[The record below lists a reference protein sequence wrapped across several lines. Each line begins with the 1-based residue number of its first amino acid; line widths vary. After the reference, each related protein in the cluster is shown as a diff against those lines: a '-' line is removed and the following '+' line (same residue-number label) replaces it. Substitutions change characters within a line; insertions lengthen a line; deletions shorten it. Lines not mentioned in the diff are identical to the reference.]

1 MFRFVVLAC
10 CVILFAGAATAQL
23 ASADDP
29 RGDGTWK
36 LVPGKSEFGPQ
47 PPPKGELLLKIK
59 TNGPEFQ
66 VDQSGDGEVLH
77 LVFRSDGKETTNP
90 LPNGGELKGRYT
102 FENGVLTG
110 ELNVNDGAIMM
121 KDRISYSADFRW
133 MTVDREMK
141 TPDGSFK
148 TKLVFERVAP
158 EHPSM
163 AGTWKL
169 DAAKS
174 DFGGGP
180 FPERME
186 AVITVDG
193 PRMTM
198 VQTTDEGSV
207 TLNVRDDG
215 EETTNDV
222 GNLVLKSKMRWEGAV
237 LVGESIY
244 TGPGG
249 AITFHDRTSFS
260 PDGKVM
266 TMERV
271 GVSAAGE
278 RRMRLVLA
286 RQ

>member
-1 MFRFVVLAC
+1 MFRFFALAC
-10 CVILFAGAATAQL
+10 SAVLFAGALTAQL
-23 ASADDP
+23 AGADDT

-36 LVPGKSEFGPQ
+36 LVPAKSDFGPQ
-47 PPPKGELLLKIK
+47 PAPEGEVVLKIK

-66 VDQSGDGEVLH
+66 ADQISAGAVLH
-77 LVFRSDGKETTNP
+77 LVCRTDGKETTNP
-90 LPNGGELKGRYT
+90 LPDGGDLKCRYT
-102 FENGVLTG
+102 FENGVLLG
-110 ELNVNDGAIMM
+110 EFNVNDGALTMR
-121 KDRISYSADFRW
+121 DRVSYSADFHW
-133 MTVDREMK
+133 MTIDRETK

-148 TKLVFERVAP
+148 TKFVFERMPP
-158 EHPSM
+158 EHPAM
-163 AGTWKL
+163 AGSWKL
-169 DAAKS
+169 DATKS

-180 FPERME
+180 VPARME
-186 AVITVDG
+186 AVITVEG
-193 PRMTM
+193 ARITM

-215 EETTNDV
+215 EETTNDLGSV
-222 GNLVLKSKMRWEGAV
+222 VLKSKLHWEGAV
-237 LVGESIY
+237 LAGENIY

-266 TMERV
+266 TIDRV

-278 RRMRLVLA
+278 RRMRLVLV